1 MGNCCRSPAA
11 AAREDVK
18 TSHFPASAGGGGG
31 KKKPHQARNGGG
43 GAGGGGGGGEKKRL
57 SVLGEEGCEVSGGI
71 EEKYALDR
79 ELGRGEFGVTYLCM
93 DRGTRELLACKSISK
108 RKLRTPVDVEDVR
121 REVAIMRHLP
131 KSASI
136 VSLREACEDDGAVH
150 LVMELC
156 EGGELFDRIVA
167 RGHYTERAAAAV
179 TRTIVEVVQ
188 LCHRHGVIHRDLKPE
203 NFLFANKKENSPLK
217 AIDFGLSIF
226 FKPGEKFSE
235 IVGSPYYMAPEVLKR
250 NYGPEI
256 DIWSAGVIL
265 YILLCGVPP
274 FWAETEQGVAQAILR
289 GNIDFKREPW
299 PNVSDNAKDLVRQ
312 MLQPDPKLRLTAKQ
326 VLEHTWLQNAKKA
339 PNVPL
344 GDIVKS
350 RLKQFS
356 RMNRFKRRALR
367 VIADH
372 LSAEEVEDIKDMFK
386 VMDTDN
392 DGIVSYEELKSGIAK
407 FGSHLAESEVQMLIE
422 AVDTNGRG
430 ALDYGEFL
438 AVSLHLQRMA
448 NDEHLRRAFLFF
460 DKDGNGYIEPE
471 ELQEALVE
479 DGAADIME
487 VVKDILQEVD
497 TDKDGKISYEE
508 FVAMMKTGT
517 DWRKASRHYSRGRFN
532 SLSIRLIKDGSVKLG
547 NELAFW
553 ARSPGMSALGAE
565 GAAMGFLP
573 PTEHGFARSPP
584 ALREEED
591 EEVLAAR
598 SSADRGG
605 RDGAGSGDPELPPLR
620 MPTSYAALGGA
631 LDASPAGSSSSSDSF
646 VSMSSTLSGLLNPY
660 GVWSPR
666 APSEAS
672 SSEMEFGTA
681 REYDTTDLFF
691 GENWLYDDHLFHG
704 KSGDD
709 KSDDGD
715 GEDKFIVG
723 ADSRAQWS
731 EARELADGGGRHQ
744 VHRKANAD
752 AAVYTC
758 SSAPCSCCYG
768 VGKSDELLKDSC
780 SAVYGRYLIMD
791 DQTELLDECNAD
803 AFLFRR
809 DGDAMLRSE
818 QAMDLKGED
827 IELLDMST
835 VEKELQMLSPYL
847 AMADALQ
854 KPELEHDSS
863 GNGELDINIVKN
875 EKTVDDKELLKNS
888 YSIHSFPEIGDPLDV
903 YETEDFGRTDT
914 GAQNSTTTKIEEDAR
929 TDIDLALSKFHEE
942 YEVFELRIFHRKN
955 RTGFEENKEFPI
967 VMNSVVGGRYRITE
981 YLGSAAFSKVV
992 RAHDLWTGMDVCLKI
1007 IKNDKD
1013 FFDQSLDEI
1022 KLLKFVNKYDP
1033 DDEHHILRLY
1043 DFFYYQE
1050 HLFIVTE
1057 LLRANLYEFQKYN
1070 QESGDEVYFSLHRI
1084 QAIARQCL
1092 EALVYLHHLNIVHC
1106 DLKPENILMKSYS
1119 RCEIKVI
1126 DLGSSCFL
1134 TDNLS
1139 LYVQSRSYRAPE
1151 VILGLPY
1158 DQKIDIWSLGCI
1170 LAELYTGE
1178 VLFPNE
1184 SVQIIL
1190 ARMMG
1195 TIGPI
1200 DTEMLAL
1207 GQDTQKYFTEDHDLF
1222 HRNEETD
1229 QLEYLIPEKTSL
1241 RRRLQCPDTKFVK
1254 FLSYLLQINPR
1265 KRPTASE
1272 ALQHPW
1278 LSYVYR

>member
-18 TSHFPASAGGGGG
+18 TSHFPASTGGG
-31 KKKPHQARNGGG
+31 KKKPHQARNGGAG
-43 GAGGGGGGGEKKRL
+43 VVVGGGGAGEKKRL
-57 SVLGEEGCEVSGGI
+57 SVLGEEGSEVSGGI

-93 DRGTRELLACKSISK
+93 DRCSRELLACKSISK

-131 KSASI
+131 RSASI

-274 FWAETEQGVAQAILR
+274 FWAALLFCKFLPSKIAETEQGVAQAILR

-448 NDEHLRRAFLFF
+448 NGEHLRRAFLFF

-479 DGAADIME
+479 DGATDIME

-547 NELAFW
+547 NE
-553 ARSPGMSALGAE
+553 
-565 GAAMGFLP
+565 
-573 PTEHGFARSPP
+573 
-584 ALREEED
+584 
-591 EEVLAAR
+591 
-598 SSADRGG
+598 
-605 RDGAGSGDPELPPLR
+605 
-620 MPTSYAALGGA
+620 
-631 LDASPAGSSSSSDSF
+631 
-646 VSMSSTLSGLLNPY
+646 
-660 GVWSPR
+660 
-666 APSEAS
+666 
-672 SSEMEFGTA
+672 
-681 REYDTTDLFF
+681 
-691 GENWLYDDHLFHG
+691 
-704 KSGDD
+704 
-709 KSDDGD
+709 
-715 GEDKFIVG
+715 
-723 ADSRAQWS
+723 
-731 EARELADGGGRHQ
+731 
-744 VHRKANAD
+744 
-752 AAVYTC
+752 
-758 SSAPCSCCYG
+758 
-768 VGKSDELLKDSC
+768 
-780 SAVYGRYLIMD
+780 
-791 DQTELLDECNAD
+791 
-803 AFLFRR
+803 
-809 DGDAMLRSE
+809 
-818 QAMDLKGED
+818 
-827 IELLDMST
+827 
-835 VEKELQMLSPYL
+835 
-847 AMADALQ
+847 
-854 KPELEHDSS
+854 
-863 GNGELDINIVKN
+863 
-875 EKTVDDKELLKNS
+875 
-888 YSIHSFPEIGDPLDV
+888 
-903 YETEDFGRTDT
+903 
-914 GAQNSTTTKIEEDAR
+914 
-929 TDIDLALSKFHEE
+929 
-942 YEVFELRIFHRKN
+942 
-955 RTGFEENKEFPI
+955 
-967 VMNSVVGGRYRITE
+967 
-981 YLGSAAFSKVV
+981 
-992 RAHDLWTGMDVCLKI
+992 
-1007 IKNDKD
+1007 
-1013 FFDQSLDEI
+1013 
-1022 KLLKFVNKYDP
+1022 
-1033 DDEHHILRLY
+1033 
-1043 DFFYYQE
+1043 
-1050 HLFIVTE
+1050 
-1057 LLRANLYEFQKYN
+1057 
-1070 QESGDEVYFSLHRI
+1070 
-1084 QAIARQCL
+1084 
-1092 EALVYLHHLNIVHC
+1092 
-1106 DLKPENILMKSYS
+1106 
-1119 RCEIKVI
+1119 
-1126 DLGSSCFL
+1126 
-1134 TDNLS
+1134 
-1139 LYVQSRSYRAPE
+1139 
-1151 VILGLPY
+1151 
-1158 DQKIDIWSLGCI
+1158 
-1170 LAELYTGE
+1170 
-1178 VLFPNE
+1178 
-1184 SVQIIL
+1184 
-1190 ARMMG
+1190 
-1195 TIGPI
+1195 
-1200 DTEMLAL
+1200 
-1207 GQDTQKYFTEDHDLF
+1207 
-1222 HRNEETD
+1222 
-1229 QLEYLIPEKTSL
+1229 
-1241 RRRLQCPDTKFVK
+1241 
-1254 FLSYLLQINPR
+1254 
-1265 KRPTASE
+1265 
-1272 ALQHPW
+1272 
-1278 LSYVYR
+1278 

>member
-18 TSHFPASAGGGGG
+18 SSHFPASAGG

-43 GAGGGGGGGEKKRL
+43 AGGGGGGGGEKKRL
-57 SVLGEEGCEVSGGI
+57 SVLGEEGCDVGAGI
-71 EEKYALDR
+71 EDKYALDR

-131 KSASI
+131 KSPSI

-326 VLEHTWLQNAKKA
+326 VLEHPWLQNAKKA

-372 LSAEEVEDIKDMFK
+372 LSAEEVEDIKEMFK

-392 DGIVSYEELKSGIAK
+392 DGKVSYEELKNGIAK

-460 DKDGNGYIEPE
+460 DKDGNGFIEPE

-479 DGAADIME
+479 DGGADSMD
-487 VVKDILQEVD
+487 VVNDILHEVD
-497 TDKDGKISYEE
+497 TDKVMICR
-508 FVAMMKTGT
+508 KTL
-517 DWRKASRHYSRGRFN
+517 N
-532 SLSIRLIKDGSVKLG
+532 SCGL
-547 NELAFW
+547 W
-553 ARSPGMSALGAE
+553 SP
-565 GAAMGFLP
+565 
-573 PTEHGFARSPP
+573 
-584 ALREEED
+584 
-591 EEVLAAR
+591 
-598 SSADRGG
+598 
-605 RDGAGSGDPELPPLR
+605 
-620 MPTSYAALGGA
+620 
-631 LDASPAGSSSSSDSF
+631 
-646 VSMSSTLSGLLNPY
+646 
-660 GVWSPR
+660 PR

-681 REYDTTDLFF
+681 REYDTTDPFF
-691 GENWLYDDHLFHG
+691 GDNWLRDNHLPHS
-704 KSGDD
+704 KPE
-709 KSDDGD
+709 SDGSE

-723 ADSRAQWS
+723 PDVSLRRSEMRELDDGFGRRHVHRDHIADS
-731 EARELADGGGRHQ
+731 DGCAE
-744 VHRKANAD
+744 VN
-752 AAVYTC
+752 VC
-758 SSAPCSCCYG
+758 SSPPCGCCYREKKNG
-768 VGKSDELLKDSC
+768 EELVRDSC
-780 SAVYGRYLIMD
+780 YAVYGRYQIMD
-791 DQTELLDECNAD
+791 DHTEVLDECVAEAFRFRLNAFVG
-803 AFLFRR
+803 A
-809 DGDAMLRSE
+809 GDPLV
-818 QAMDLKGED
+818 DFKKGEGD
-827 IELLDMST
+827 GLDLSAL
-835 VEKELQMLSPYL
+835 EKELQMLSPYL
-847 AMADALQ
+847 ADADAL
-854 KPELEHDSS
+854 ENVGLEHDFR
-863 GNGELDINIVKN
+863 GN
-875 EKTVDDKELLKNS
+875 EKLDVCVVTNEENADGEEFLKDS
-888 YSIHSFPEIGDPLDV
+888 YSIHPFPENTDPLDV
-903 YETEDFGRTDT
+903 YGVEDFVTADT
-914 GAQNSTTTKIEEDAR
+914 NVRNSTTHKFQEDPKV
-929 TDIDLALSKFHEE
+929 DPALSKFHQE
-942 YEVFELRIFHRKN
+942 YEVFGLKIFHRKN

-967 VMNSVVGGRYRITE
+967 VMDSVITGRYRVTE

-992 RAHDLWTGMDVCLKI
+992 RAHDLQTGVDVCLKI

-1033 DDEHHILRLY
+1033 DDDHHILRLY
-1043 DFFYYQE
+1043 DYFYFQE

-1070 QESGDEVYFSLHRI
+1070 QESGDELYFSLPRI

-1092 EALVYLHHLNIVHC
+1092 EALVFLHHLNIVHC
-1106 DLKPENILMKSYS
+1106 DLKPENILLKSYS

-1134 TDNLS
+1134 SDNLN
-1139 LYVQSRSYRAPE
+1139 LYIQSRSYRSPE

-1184 SVQIIL
+1184 SVPIIL
-1190 ARMMG
+1190 ARMIG

-1207 GQDTQKYFTEDHDLF
+1207 GQETQKYFTDDHDLF
-1222 HRNEETD
+1222 HKNEETG
-1229 QLEYLIPEKTSL
+1229 QLEYLIPEKSSL
-1241 RRRLQCPDTKFVK
+1241 KRHLQCPDKKFVD
-1254 FLSYLLQINPR
+1254 FLSYLLQINPK
-1265 KRPTASE
+1265 KRPTAIE
-1272 ALQHPW
+1272 ALQHRW
-1278 LSYVYR
+1278 LSVVYS